1 MIRNYFKTA
10 FRNLYRN
17 KGYAI
22 INIGGLAIALAACI
36 IIFLVIQFETSYD
49 SFQKNGDQIYQI
61 VTKILTQTANNTPLA
76 FLFLR

>member
-17 KGYAI
+17 KGYTI
-22 INIGGLAIALAACI
+22 INIGGFAIALAACI

-49 SFQKNGDQIYQI
+49 SFQRMATRY
-61 VTKILTQTANNTPLA
+61 T
-76 FLFLR
+76 R